1 MSEQQLLKAKV
12 NAIEEGLKT
21 ITERLIDINKAYE
34 ELSPEAKAQLS
45 LDPEALNKLSWTTF
59 KNGKGAWT
67 FSDKAPDLTKALLER
82 GSIQIGSFQYKLSG
96 DQNKFITRYPK

>member
-1 MSEQQLLKAKV
+1 MSKQQLLKAKV
-12 NAIEEGLKT
+12 DAIEEGLKT
-21 ITERLIDINKAYE
+21 ITERLIDIDKAYE
-34 ELSPEAKAQLS
+34 ELPPEVKAQLS
-45 LDPEALNKLSWTTF
+45 LDSDALNKLSWIIF

-67 FSDKAPDLTKALLER
+67 FSDKAPDLKKALLER

>member
-1 MSEQQLLKAKV
+1 MSKQQLLKAKV
-12 NAIEEGLKT
+12 DAIEEGLKT
-21 ITERLIDINKAYE
+21 ITKRLIDINKAYE
-34 ELSPEAKAQLS
+34 ELPPEAKAQLS
-45 LDPEALNKLSWTTF
+45 LDSEALDKLSWTTF

-67 FSDKAPDLTKALLER
+67 FSDKAPDLKKALLEC